1 MGWSGLVPPCI
12 AGDYREEYCSVIM
25 TTVLYQIAMGWS
37 GLVPALWV
45 LRRSSTQEEWRRAQS
60 THSTGTYILY
70 CNIIKFRVLAYF

>member
-1 MGWSGLVPPCI
+1 MISVSDCDGLKRIGPCI

-60 THSTGTYILY
+60 THSTGTYIL
-70 CNIIKFRVLAYF
+70 